1 MRDARSTGAV
11 LADLLTL
18 LPPGRAWLRAAT
30 SNMVKTLKPIAAAI
44 ARLEAIVATLKTEIN
59 PATADAM
66 LADFER
72 VLGPD
77 PCGLDDA
84 AGALGKRR
92 LQAWRRW
99 TRKGGASAG
108 YFIALAAAYGIEISV
123 ETSWIT
129 QCGDELGASYDELVN
144 SPEQYVWKVNLPLVW
159 GTDAECGETIC
170 GDPLGDLGLSPVE
183 CLFRRYK
190 PAHTTLVFSYRD
202 PEEQELNLLLF
213 GLPI

>member
-1 MRDARSTGAV
+1 MRDARTTGAV

-18 LPPGRAWLRAAT
+18 LPPGRAWARAAT
-30 SNMVKTLKPIAAAI
+30 SNLVKTLKPIAAAI

-99 TRKGGASAG
+99 TRKGGASAA
-108 YFIALAAAYGIEISV
+108 YFIALAAAYGITITV
-123 ETSWIT
+123 ETCWPT
-129 QCGDELGASYDELVN
+129 EAGDECGAELIN
-144 SPEQYVWKVNLPLVW
+144 APEQFVWVVSLPLIWV
-159 GTDAECGETIC
+159 TDAECGVTVC
-170 GDPLGDLGLSPVE
+170 GDYLGEFGLSPIE
-183 CLFRRYK
+183 CLIRRYK
-190 PAHTTLVFSYRD
+190 PAHTTVVFSYS
-202 PEEQELNLLLF
+202 
-213 GLPI
+213 